1 MVRNLINTASD
12 GNSFFMK
19 VLRLVETD
27 DFDIKIVLIR
37 GRLQKLQSKL
47 CAAALYGRII
57 RTGVQIIRPRA
68 EKLTKTTE
76 AKS

>member
-1 MVRNLINTASD
+1 MPSD
-12 GNSFFMK
+12 GKSYHIK

-27 DFDIKIVLIR
+27 DFDIKIVPNGVRI
-37 GRLQKLQSKL
+37 QKLQPKM

-76 AKS
+76 VKS

>member
-1 MVRNLINTASD
+1 MD
-12 GNSFFMK
+12 C
-19 VLRLVETD
+19 LRLVKTV
-27 DFDIKIVLIR
+27 DFDIKIIPIQVR
-37 GRLQKLQSKL
+37 MQKLQSKL